1 MGRTVRGSSPSPG
14 GAWYRCCAGSGSRAS
29 PLPWGKEYEVY
40 GYSSL
45 ISRPGFLACPYRKA
59 GELLGYMEGMCA

>member
-1 MGRTVRGSSPSPG
+1 
-14 GAWYRCCAGSGSRAS
+14 
-29 PLPWGKEYEVY
+29 LPWGKEYEVY